1 MFKKINFNEKEK
13 KKLISL
19 LVVGALCVVSLV
31 ALNIIQGKEKVAD
44 AQKEENTTTKQSEEA
59 QQASSSEKEKD
70 DLEKQ
75 LTAILKEINGS
86 GDVSVMITYDNSE
99 EIEPAY
105 NSSATKE
112 TTSETDSSA
121 FSLASRNAWSSFNF
135 SVISSNRNKPPITS
149 LLSSAYTGVPVTSKS
164 TPSTRTVWRTIL
176 FCSIASLKA
185 QCSQGWSRKAL
196 VR

>member
-44 AQKEENTTTKQSEEA
+44 AQKEQNTTTKQSEEA
-59 QQASSSEKEKD
+59 QQAYSSEKEKD

-86 GDVSVMITYDNSE
+86 VDVSVMITYDNSE

-112 TTSETDSSA
+112 TTSETDSSGGE
-121 FSLASRNAWSSFNF
+121 RTVETSSE
-135 SVISSNRNKPPITS
+135 NKT
-149 LLSSAYTGVPVTSKS
+149 LVTSNSSDPIVIK
-164 TPSTRTVWRTIL
+164 TKEAKIKGVL
-176 FCSIASLKA
+176 VVASGAKDA
-185 QCSQGWSRKAL
+185 QVKQTLYEAVQTAL
-196 VR
+196 QISGHQVEVYAK